1 MRVALVAPFVT
12 SSLVDIAAFVAS
24 DPHARKATLSEMTLP
39 DWELL
44 MNTGTEHA
52 ALIHKHEPVGATLV
66 PRRLVSARQFENRD
80 SVLWQP
86 GVTAVELSVGV
97 HGVGAVVLWCEL
109 LYTEAMQQI
118 EEAACSGVARVAFT
132 VSEFLRAGLGD
143 VQKRT
148 ASGRYPVDEFLWW
161 HRVASGGR
169 NSDEFATQMAGAVRR
184 AVTSGNELV
193 VTDGYTV
200 LVDGTEE
207 DLRAVVRGIVD
218 AQEVWLSGET
228 ASREVITQ
236 IAALQSASGLS
247 DEQLTHAVRVAN
259 QIAEAQELRAAVL
272 QDQVRYTT
280 GVRRVTLDAAAE
292 AWGMSLELS
301 AVNKHLTS
309 LRAMLQRRVAERRLR
324 LESRLSLG
332 VFLLAVLS
340 SFGLVLA
347 FFETAFGLRLDYFP
361 ERMAF
366 SGTVL
371 MVAIMTGV
379 LCVWYVRRN
388 KV

>member
-1 MRVALVAPFVT
+1 
-12 SSLVDIAAFVAS
+12 
-24 DPHARKATLSEMTLP
+24 
-39 DWELL
+39 
-44 MNTGTEHA
+44 
-52 ALIHKHEPVGATLV
+52 
-66 PRRLVSARQFENRD
+66 
-80 SVLWQP
+80 
-86 GVTAVELSVGV
+86 
-97 HGVGAVVLWCEL
+97 
-109 LYTEAMQQI
+109 MQQI